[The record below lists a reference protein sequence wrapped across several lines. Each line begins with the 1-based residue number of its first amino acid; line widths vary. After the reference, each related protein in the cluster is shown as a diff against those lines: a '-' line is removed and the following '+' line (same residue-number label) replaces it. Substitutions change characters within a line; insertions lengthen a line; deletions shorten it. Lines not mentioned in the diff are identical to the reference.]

1 MSLIDLLADK
11 GCWEKFY
18 EYKLSLCCDK
28 AFTAQ
33 LRGFIDNE
41 QYLPVYRRILSGKAF
56 PLPEKS
62 EVSKLG
68 KEKKRVVYTYPYAEN
83 ITLKLLTYLCLRKY
97 DYLFC
102 RGLYS
107 FRPGRNAKDAVKML
121 RGKREISHLYAY
133 KADISNYFNSVPI
146 KKLIPMI
153 QQTLLDDERLCEFII
168 SLLSEEQ
175 VKYRGSLITEQKGIM
190 AGTPISAFLANL
202 YLKDL
207 DKEFEDNGALY
218 VRYSDDLLI
227 FAKSDEQIN
236 EYRALIKA
244 HLDKM
249 GLVINSD
256 KEQLFK
262 PNEGWSFL
270 GFHFCGG
277 IIDIAPVTYTK
288 LKNKMRRK
296 ARSLIRWADRNEVQR
311 ERAAAAFI
319 RVFNKKLFET
329 SGGDNELSWSLWFF
343 PVINTDKT
351 LKRIDN
357 YAQEC
362 LRYIISGKRT
372 KARFNVRYQTLKDL
386 GYKSLVNEYYR
397 LKATPLGHRH

>member
-11 GCWEKFY
+11 SCWERFY

-28 AFTAQ
+28 AFTGQ
-33 LRGFIDNE
+33 LRAFIDNE
-41 QYLPVYRRILSGKAF
+41 QYLPVYRRILSGEAF

-68 KEKKRVVYTYPYAEN
+68 KEKKRIVYTYPYAEN

-133 KADISNYFNSVPI
+133 KADISNYFNSVPVDNI
-146 KKLIPMI
+146 IPMMR
-153 QQTLLDDERLCEFII
+153 QTLLDDERLCEFLI

-207 DKEFEDNGALY
+207 DRLFEDNGALY
-218 VRYSDDLLI
+218 VRYSDDLLV

-249 GLVINSD
+249 GLA
-256 KEQLFK
+256 
-262 PNEGWSFL
+262 
-270 GFHFCGG
+270 

-319 RVFNKKLFET
+319 RVFNKKLFEA

-397 LKATPLGHRH
+397 LKTKGSTAN